1 MELNREDGLKIYIAA
16 PYSAETEEE
25 RRKNT
30 EVVIDAAFAL
40 FQKGHFP
47 YIPHLTHW
55 VDKRAKGTGV
65 TMEWDDYMRWH
76 RPWLEICDAFLY
88 LNSSKGADLELQMAK
103 DLGKLIFYSIDEIP
117 VVQNNEVIELIGE
130 VNE

>member
-1 MELNREDGLKIYIAA
+1 MIFPNNNFLKIYIAA

-30 EVVIDAAFAL
+30 EVVIDAALIL

-47 YIPHLTHW
+47 YVPHLTHW
-55 VDKRAKGTGV
+55 VDKRAKETDISLN
-65 TMEWDDYMRWH
+65 WKDYIKWH
-76 RPWLEICDAFLY
+76 RPWLETCDAFLY

-103 DLGKLIFYSIDEIP
+103 DLNKLIFYSVDEIP
-117 VVQNNEVIELIGE
+117 LAKNNEIVKPIG
-130 VNE
+130 NR

>member
-1 MELNREDGLKIYIAA
+1 MDKLPLKIYIAA

-30 EVVIDAAFAL
+30 EAAIDTALTL

-55 VDKRAKGTGV
+55 VDKRAKGTDI
-65 TMEWDDYMRWH
+65 TMGWKDYMRWH
-76 RPWLEICDAFLY
+76 KPWLEICDAFLY
-88 LNSSKGADLELQMAK
+88 LGSSKGADLELQIAK
-103 DLGKLIFYSIDEIP
+103 DLNKLVFYSIDEIP
-117 VVQNNEVIELIGE
+117 INEET
-130 VNE
+130 

>member
-1 MELNREDGLKIYIAA
+1 MNNNSLKIYIAA

-30 EVVIDAAFAL
+30 EAVIDAALTL

-55 VDKRAKGTGV
+55 VDKRAKEANV
-65 TMEWDDYMRWH
+65 AMRWEDYISWH
-76 RPWLEICDAFLY
+76 KPWLKTCDAFLY
-88 LNSSKGADLELQMAK
+88 LNSSKGADLELQAAK
-103 DLGKLIFYSIDEIP
+103 DLGKLIFYSIDEISCP
-117 VVQNNEVIELIGE
+117 NEEMKNLRR
-130 VNE
+130 

>member
-1 MELNREDGLKIYIAA
+1 MEKRSLKIYIAA
-16 PYSAETEEE
+16 PYFADTEEE

-30 EVVIDAAFAL
+30 EAVIDIAL
-40 FQKGHFP
+40 TLFKKGHFP

-55 VDKRAKGTGV
+55 VDNRAKETEI
-65 TMEWDDYMRWH
+65 TMEYEDYMKWH

-88 LNSSKGADLELQMAK
+88 LDSSKGADLELQAAK

-117 VVQNNEVIELIGE
+117 VVENKETISI
-130 VNE
+130 